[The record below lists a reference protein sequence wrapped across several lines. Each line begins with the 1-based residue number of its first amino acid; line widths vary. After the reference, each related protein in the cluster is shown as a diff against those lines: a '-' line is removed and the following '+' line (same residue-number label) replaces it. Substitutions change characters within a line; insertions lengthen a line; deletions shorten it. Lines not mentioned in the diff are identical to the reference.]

1 MIKLMIVDD
10 QVILKESLKYI
21 FSLDPDLTVVCTAEN
36 GLEAVELAKLFEPN
50 VILMDIKMPVLDGVE
65 ATRQIKS
72 LYPDIKIIVLTTFL
86 EETYIVD
93 AMRFGAS
100 GYLLKDALPE
110 EIRKAIF
117 TVSEGGTYMNPSA
130 ATKLVDRFSKA
141 MIEAGHR
148 DSETLKELTDRELDI
163 LKCIAE
169 GLSNDETAKRLFLT
183 EGTVKNHITKVL
195 LKLNLRDRTQ
205 LAIFAIKAGL

>member
-10 QVILKESLKYI
+10 QVILKESLKFI
-21 FSLDPDLTVVCTAEN
+21 FSQDPDLEVVCTAEN
-36 GLEAVELAKLFEPN
+36 GSEAIELAKLFVPD
-50 VILMDIKMPVLDGVE
+50 VILMDIKMPILDGVE
-65 ATRQIKS
+65 ATRQIKAHQA
-72 LYPDIKIIVLTTFL
+72 DIKIIVLTTFL
-86 EETYIVD
+86 EEAYIVD

-117 TVSEGGTYMNPSA
+117 TVSEGGTYMNPTA

-141 MIEAGHR
+141 MSTESQR
-148 DSETLKELTDRELDI
+148 DTEGLKDLTDRELDI

-169 GLSNDETAKRLFLT
+169 GLSNDEIAKRLFLT
-183 EGTVKNHITKVL
+183 EGTVKNHLTKVL

-205 LAIFAIKAGL
+205 LAIFAIRAGL